1 MTEQATLLRVIGRDA
16 SPPSERRT
24 AAAAAAAATRRRSA
38 WRARA
43 AGAPAAGGGAAS
55 CERYAVLHA
64 LLASLPHAAVVT
76 TNSDLCY
83 DAACAAAGVSLNV
96 LPYDT
101 RPSERWLLKLHG
113 DVHHPEDIVL
123 TYSSGAPYG
132 ADREALSGLVQA
144 LLITKHMLFV
154 GFSLRD
160 TSFNQVATTVRRA
173 LGAADDAEEEPS
185 AAPQAFGSAI
195 TLSERP
201 FLAELWPDLESIPVA
216 PASHRADRAA
226 ADLVLLDRVCLIVAG
241 AEHVLAPT
249 PRHAHRRR
257 QRAAE
262 ELESLA
268 GAARRA
274 APRRRRLRGGRACSS
289 SSATRA
295 AEAEYRCLFKEE
307 EVEGNPHSPPYR

>member
-1 MTEQATLLRVIGRDA
+1 MSAHA
-16 SPPSERRT
+16 SS
-24 AAAAAAAATRRRSA
+24 S
-38 WRARA
+38 WRL
-43 AGAPAAGGGAAS
+43 S

-201 FLAELWPDLESIPVA
+201 FLAELWPDLESIPVSA
-216 PASHRADRAA
+216 GVAADE
-226 ADLVLLDRVCLIVAG
+226 ADLVATVRWGFEWDIAAAGMIAREAGSAVSDAYGKKLDYNKRDPRAFG
-241 AEHVLAPT
+241 VLVSAPDI
-249 PRHAHRRR
+249 H
-257 QRAAE
+257 
-262 ELESLA
+262 
-268 GAARRA
+268 GAAVE
-274 APRRRRLRGGRACSS
+274 RLAKRLG
-289 SSATRA
+289 
-295 AEAEYRCLFKEE
+295 
-307 EVEGNPHSPPYR
+307 